1 MTDLLRYTEEQTDT
15 KPEDLTLAHAV
26 SAEIACMMAE
36 EAGNRGDWESCRAWL
51 EIADEQPFYKRIE
64 DEPFEPAIESRTP
77 RMGGLLPAARGE
89 HSRAHAH
96 RGVGRGSYQSQGL
109 KSLDQVG
116 GVSAERRADHRDV
129 APVQDDVAGMIAP
142 DMNSPRLLT
151 ESVLALVAIAV
162 AVLALAL
169 VAG

>member
-1 MTDLLRYTEEQTDT
+1 MTDLLRYTEEAVDT
-15 KPEDLTLAHAV
+15 KPEDLTLAHLIAP
-26 SAEIACMMAE
+26 EIACMLAE
-36 EAGNRGDWESCRAWL
+36 EAGNRGDWEACKGWL
-51 EIADEQPFYKRIE
+51 EVADQQPFFRRP
-64 DEPFEPAIESRTP
+64 DEPFTPAIESRTP